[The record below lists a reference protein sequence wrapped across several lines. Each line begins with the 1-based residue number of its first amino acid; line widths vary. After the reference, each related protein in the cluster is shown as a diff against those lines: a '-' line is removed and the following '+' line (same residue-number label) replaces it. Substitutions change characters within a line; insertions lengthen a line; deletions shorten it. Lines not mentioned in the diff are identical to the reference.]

1 MLAWQGKHTPSSLGD
16 GFCVSVLSEV
26 QTLVS
31 LTLIPYS
38 LHLMLFHKSAA
49 RIHYNK
55 TPNISI
61 LYNSL

>member
-1 MLAWQGKHTPSSLGD
+1 MGY

-38 LHLMLFHKSAA
+38 LHLTLFHKSAA
-49 RIHYNK
+49 RIHYQH
-55 TPNISI
+55 PDISI

>member
-1 MLAWQGKHTPSSLGD
+1 MLAWQGKHTPSFGD
-16 GFCVSVLSEV
+16 GFCASVLSEV

-31 LTLIPYS
+31 LTLIPHS

-49 RIHYNK
+49 RIHYQN
-55 TPNISI
+55 PNISI